1 MKVQKVTLC
10 RRLRDKGP
18 DYRGFVRVSTS
29 DMLGQIALS
38 ESQCHVETCI
48 RSSSDPESLCAHVS
62 SCLATGL
69 AEATPVMLRHSAMN
83 DLNIRPEIK
92 QEVYHMAEQASG
104 PLVQRV
110 SRHQSCNEDLQR
122 YWRNAL

>member
-1 MKVQKVTLC
+1 MT
-10 RRLRDKGP
+10 
-18 DYRGFVRVSTS
+18 
-29 DMLGQIALS
+29 IALS

-48 RSSSDPESLCAHVS
+48 RSSSDPDSLYAQMP
-62 SCLATGL
+62 
-69 AEATPVMLRHSAMN
+69 TPTYLRLLQLDSAMN

-110 SRHQSCNEDLQR
+110 SRHLSWNEDLRR